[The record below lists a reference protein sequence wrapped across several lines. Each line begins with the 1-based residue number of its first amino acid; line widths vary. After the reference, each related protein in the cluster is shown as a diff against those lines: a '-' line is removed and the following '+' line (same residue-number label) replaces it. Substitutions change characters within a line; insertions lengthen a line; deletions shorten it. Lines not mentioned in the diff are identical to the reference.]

1 MISPNRDMSYQLPT
15 RGLGTNTFYVPNS
28 ILASVSHS
36 YIISPSVLAA
46 DLSRLGEQLK
56 VLEDAGVTHLHID
69 IMDGHFV
76 PNISFGPSMV
86 ETCKRVTDM
95 TLDVHLMI
103 SEPDRYISDF
113 VSAGADGLTVH
124 AEVTP
129 HLHRTLETIRNQ
141 GVQAGLAFNPLSTL
155 SILPE
160 ALPYLNLVL
169 IMTVNPG
176 FGGQSFIP
184 ASLKRIKTAKAL
196 IDEINPACH
205 LQVDGGL
212 DNTTIPQAAAAGAN
226 LIVVGSALFG
236 QKDLSTA
243 FRQLQQSVPGF

>member
-1 MISPNRDMSYQLPT
+1 MSYQLPT
-15 RGLGTNTFYVPNS
+15 RGPRTNITQVPNG
-28 ILASVSHS
+28 ILANVSNG

-46 DLSRLGEQLK
+46 DLSRLGEQLRA
-56 VLEDAGVTHLHID
+56 LQDAGVKHLHID
-69 IMDGHFV
+69 VMDGHFV

-86 ETCKRVTDM
+86 ETCKRITDM

-103 SEPDRYISDF
+103 SEPDRYIPDF
-113 VSAGADGLTVH
+113 VSAGADNLTVH
-124 AEVTP
+124 AEVAP
-129 HLHRTLETIRNQ
+129 HLHRTLETIKKQ
-141 GVQAGLAFNPLSTL
+141 GAQPGLAFNPLTAL
-155 SILPE
+155 TILPE

-176 FGGQSFIP
+176 FGGQSFIS
-184 ASLKRIKTAKAL
+184 ASLERIKTAKSL
-196 IDEINPACH
+196 IDKINPACH

-212 DNTTIPQAAAAGAN
+212 DKTTIPEAVTAGAN

-236 QKDLSTA
+236 QPDLRAA

>member
-1 MISPNRDMSYQLPT
+1 MSYQLLA
-15 RGLGTNTFYVPNS
+15 RGLGTNIPFVS
-28 ILASVSHS
+28 DGILLGVTNS

-46 DLSRLGEQLK
+46 DLSRLGEQLSMLQD
-56 VLEDAGVTHLHID
+56 VGVKHLHID

-103 SEPDRYISDF
+103 SEPDKYIADF
-113 VSAGADGLTVH
+113 VSAGADSLTVH

-129 HLHRTLETIRNQ
+129 HLHRTLYTISSK
-141 GVQAGLAFNPLSTL
+141 GAQAGLAFNPLTPL
-155 SILPE
+155 AVLPE

-184 ASLKRIKTAKAL
+184 ESLKRIEKTRFL
-196 IDEINPACH
+196 IDDINPECK

-212 DNTTIPQAAAAGAN
+212 DEATIPKAVKSGAN

-236 QKDLSTA
+236 QPNLEVA